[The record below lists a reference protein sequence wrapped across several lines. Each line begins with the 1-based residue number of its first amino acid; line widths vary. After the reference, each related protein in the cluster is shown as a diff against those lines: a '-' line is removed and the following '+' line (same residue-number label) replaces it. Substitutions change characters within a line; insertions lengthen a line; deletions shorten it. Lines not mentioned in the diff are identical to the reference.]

1 MTFQY
6 ASDLHLEFPEN
17 YDYLNKFPIQPKAD
31 VLILAGDIVTFSQL
45 EKRMDFFNYVSDN
58 FEQVYWIPGNHE
70 YYYGDIARCAGPHQE
85 QIKNNVELVNNI
97 TIKATDYDLIFS
109 TMWSHI
115 SPPNERQIFDG
126 MSDFYVIRNNGQ
138 VFRPTDYNRLH
149 QESLDFIQ
157 REISNENGQQK
168 IVVTHHVPTLM
179 NYPSRFLGSILN
191 EAFAVELTE
200 MIEKYNPLYWIYGH
214 HHQNTS
220 PFKIGETIM
229 LTNQLGYVR
238 SGEHTKFD
246 SAKLLDILD

>member
-1 MTFQY
+1 MPKH
-6 ASDLHLEFPEN
+6 LH
-17 YDYLNKFPIQPKAD
+17 
-31 VLILAGDIVTFSQL
+31 
-45 EKRMDFFNYVSDN
+45 
-58 FEQVYWIPGNHE
+58 
-70 YYYGDIARCAGPHQE
+70 YYGDIARCSGPHLE
-85 QIKNNVELVNNI
+85 QIKNNVQLVNNI

-138 VFRPTDYNRLH
+138 VFRPADYNKLH

-157 REISNENGQQK
+157 DEISNENGQQK

-200 MIEKYNPLYWIYGH
+200 MIEKHNPLYWIYGH
-214 HHQNTS
+214 HHQNTL
-220 PFKIGETIM
+220 PFKIGKTIM
-229 LTNQLGYVR
+229 STNQLGYVR
-238 SGEHTKFD
+238 SGEHTNF
-246 SAKLLDILD
+246 SSVISELTITTPRQSN

>member
-17 YDYLNKFPIQPKAD
+17 YDYLKKFPIQSKAD
-31 VLILAGDIVTFSQL
+31 ILILAGDIVTFSQL

-70 YYYGDIARCAGPHQE
+70 YYYGDIARCSGPHLE
-85 QIKNNVELVNNI
+85 QIKNNVQLVNNI

-138 VFRPTDYNRLH
+138 VFRPADYNKLH

-200 MIEKYNPLYWIYGH
+200 MIEKHNPIYWIYGH

-220 PFKIGETIM
+220 SFKIGETTM

-246 SAKLLDILD
+246 SAKLLDILG

>member
-6 ASDLHLEFPEN
+6 ASDLHLEFSEN
-17 YDYLNKFPIQPKAD
+17 YDYLKKFPIQSKAD
-31 VLILAGDIVTFSQL
+31 ILILAGDIVTFSQL
-45 EKRMDFFNYVSDN
+45 EKRRDFFNYVSDN

-70 YYYGDIARCAGPHQE
+70 YYYGDIVRCSGPHLE
-85 QIKNNVELVNNI
+85 QIKNNVQLVNNI

-126 MSDFYVIRNNGQ
+126 MSDFYVIRNNWQ
-138 VFRPTDYNRLH
+138 VFRPADYNKLH

-157 REISNENGQQK
+157 GEISNENGQQK

-200 MIEKYNPLYWIYGH
+200 MIEKHNPLYWIW
-214 HHQNTS
+214 TPS
-220 PFKIGETIM
+220 PKHFA
-229 LTNQLGYVR
+229 
-238 SGEHTKFD
+238 F
-246 SAKLLDILD
+246 

>member
-17 YDYLNKFPIQPKAD
+17 YDYLKKFPIQPKAD

-70 YYYGDIARCAGPHQE
+70 YYYSDIARCSGPHLE
-85 QIKNNVELVNNI
+85 QIKNNVQLVNNI

-149 QESLDFIQ
+149 QESLGFIQ

-191 EAFAVELTE
+191 EAFAVELTD

-220 PFKIGETIM
+220 RFKIGETTM

-238 SGEHTKFD
+238 SGEHTSFN